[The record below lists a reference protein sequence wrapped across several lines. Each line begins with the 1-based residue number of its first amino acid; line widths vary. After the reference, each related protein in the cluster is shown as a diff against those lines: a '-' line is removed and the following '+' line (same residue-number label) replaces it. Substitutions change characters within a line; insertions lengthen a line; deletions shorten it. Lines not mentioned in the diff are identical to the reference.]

1 MWPVYRFLQHQTVL
15 PMINTVKNRLFLAS
29 LVGLM
34 TSLIVLDHRPDPC
47 LGESP
52 GTGQPSVAT
61 KPPVLATSSSELL
74 ETVKKELGAA
84 ATPEEN
90 DPLIMVLELMK
101 ESEIRLARKDT
112 GPQTQQIQK
121 RIINV
126 FDSLMSQAMQK
137 TQQPSQGSAQDT
149 SQQAENQSSETSQA
163 QSTQN
168 PKNTSSVSGTPG
180 RTTQNIEFTQVLQKI
195 WGELPERER
204 TAVLQHAAEAIVPR
218 YRVLI
223 ESYYRELSR
232 GQESSP

>member
-1 MWPVYRFLQHQTVL
+1 
-15 PMINTVKNRLFLAS
+15 MINMAKNRVLLAG
-29 LVGLM
+29 LMALM
-34 TSLIVLDHRPDPC
+34 TSLVILNRPDPC

-61 KPPVLATSSSELL
+61 KPPVLSTSSSELL

-101 ESEIRLARKDT
+101 ESELRLARKDT

-126 FDSLMSQAMQK
+126 FDSLMNQAMQK
-137 TQQPSQGSAQDT
+137 TQQPAQGSAQDA

-168 PKNTSSVSGTPG
+168 PKNTSSSSGTPG

-204 TAVLQHAAEAIVPR
+204 AAVLQHAAEAIVPR